1 MAIGLADA
9 PHALEGTLVAHVPAE
24 RITRVG
30 RIRDQPPGTHQLSR
44 PADEACLRV
53 DRMQLQVFGQVKT
66 RGSQARRVTIYAA
79 LCRLYPGFS
88 ALMQALAEFAPLVA
102 FFVTYSLRGLYAATG
117 VLMAAMLALLVF
129 DWLRLRRIPPL
140 HAVSALLV
148 LVLGGATL
156 LLHNRL
162 FIQWKPTVLFWVVS
176 IAFVA
181 SSRIGERT
189 LTQRFL
195 EPALGGRVTVS
206 PQQWRRINVW
216 SALFYL
222 LLGALN
228 LAVAYGASE
237 RTWVYF
243 KLFGLALLTFA
254 FVALQV
260 LWVSRAA
267 GALPSPASDAPQ

>member
-1 MAIGLADA
+1 
-9 PHALEGTLVAHVPAE
+9 
-24 RITRVG
+24 
-30 RIRDQPPGTHQLSR
+30 
-44 PADEACLRV
+44 
-53 DRMQLQVFGQVKT
+53 MQLQVFGQVKT

-79 LCRLYPGFS
+79 LCRLYSGFS

-162 FIQWKPTVLFWVVS
+162 FIQWKPTVLFWVLS

-181 SSRIGERT
+181 SSWIGERT

-195 EPALGGRVTVS
+195 EPALGGRVAVS

-267 GALPSPASDAPQ
+267 GTLPSPASDAPQ

>member
-1 MAIGLADA
+1 
-9 PHALEGTLVAHVPAE
+9 
-24 RITRVG
+24 
-30 RIRDQPPGTHQLSR
+30 
-44 PADEACLRV
+44 
-53 DRMQLQVFGQVKT
+53 
-66 RGSQARRVTIYAA
+66 
-79 LCRLYPGFS
+79 
-88 ALMQALAEFAPLVA
+88 MQALAEFAPLMA
-102 FFVTYSLRGLYAATG
+102 FFVTYSLRGLYAATA
-117 VLMAAMLALLVF
+117 VLMVAMLALLAF
-129 DWLRLRRIPPL
+129 DWLRQRRIPPL
-140 HAVSALLV
+140 HALSTGLV

-176 IAFVA
+176 VAFVA
-181 SSRIGERT
+181 SFWIGERT

-195 EPALGGRVTVS
+195 EPALAGRVAVS
-206 PQQWRRINVW
+206 RQQWRRVNGA
-216 SALFYL
+216 SAAFYA

-260 LWVSRAA
+260 LWLSRAA
-267 GALPSPASDAPQ
+267 TALAARAPASDASR